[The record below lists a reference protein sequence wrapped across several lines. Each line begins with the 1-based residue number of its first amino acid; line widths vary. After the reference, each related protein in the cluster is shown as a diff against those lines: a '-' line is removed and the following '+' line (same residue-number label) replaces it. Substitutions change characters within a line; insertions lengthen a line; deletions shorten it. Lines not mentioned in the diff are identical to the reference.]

1 MLAER
6 TDAMRLNSPP
16 SRHRRWRRLPQQL
29 LRGFVLGLTLG
40 LALTSVGLMH

>member
-6 TDAMRLNSPP
+6 TDAMACNSPP

-29 LRGFVLGLTLG
+29 LRGFLLGLTLS
-40 LALTSVGLMH
+40 LALSTAGLMH